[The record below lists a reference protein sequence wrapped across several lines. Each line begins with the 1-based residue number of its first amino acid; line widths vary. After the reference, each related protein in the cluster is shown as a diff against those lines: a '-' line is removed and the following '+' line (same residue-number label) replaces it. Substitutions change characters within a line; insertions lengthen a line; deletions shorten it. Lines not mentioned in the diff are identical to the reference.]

1 MTEDWSFADV
11 KQSEKLWGPHGYH
24 RYPAKFIP
32 PLVHRLITSYST
44 PGASVGDPFLG
55 SATTGVEAL
64 RLERSFYGS
73 DVSQVALLMSRV
85 KCTPLYPSELNS
97 VWLSLNTCLQE
108 TPYIG
113 RRALTQDELEFINA
127 IDIARAIREERL
139 MYWFPVK
146 YRESLAY
153 ILQQILAQ
161 EDEAFRLFFLCGF
174 SNILRRCSIWLSGS
188 VKAQKDLKKVLGD
201 PLEEFRKQ
209 IHDMLKRNQ
218 LYWEALSEKGE
229 DPMRVVKRCYL
240 SLEDAR
246 LLPLAD
252 AALDLIVTSPPYAI
266 CYEYSELHQLTQLW
280 LEDQHVF
287 EPECVKARWI
297 GSSQLA
303 HRVYSDTSTSSTVAN
318 VALTQLAEQA
328 TEKTRKRIHREV
340 RALRYYFQDMSLALQ
355 ECARVTKPGG
365 YAIFIVGNSY
375 KRGITIPTSDALCE
389 IAQKNNFYL
398 HRKIIR
404 KIPSRMLVST
414 RDQKTGRF
422 SSVAESDTLA
432 YPEEDV
438 AVFAGDG
445 IGPEVTQRSHQYSAR
460 CS

>member
-1 MTEDWSFADV
+1 MTEDWTFADA

-32 PLVHRLITSYST
+32 PLIHRLINTYST

-85 KCTPLYPSELNS
+85 KCSPLCPSELNT
-97 VWLSLNTCLQE
+97 VWLSLNASLQR

-113 RRALTQDELEFINA
+113 RRTLTQDELEVINS
-127 IDIARAIREERL
+127 IDIAHASREERL
-139 MYWFPVK
+139 MYWFPTR
-146 YRESLAY
+146 YRESLTY

-161 EDEAFRLFFLCGF
+161 ENEAFRLFFLCGF
-174 SNILRRCSIWLSGS
+174 SNILRRCTIALSGS
-188 VKAQKDLKKVLGD
+188 IKAQRDLKKVLGD

-209 IHDMLKRNQ
+209 IHDMLKRNL

-229 DPMRVVKRCYL
+229 NPIRVVNRCHL
-240 SLEDAR
+240 GLEDAR
-246 LLPLAD
+246 HLPLAD
-252 AALDLIVTSPPYAI
+252 STLDLIVTSPPYAI

-280 LEDQHVF
+280 LENHHVF
-287 EPECVKARWI
+287 EPERVKARWI

-303 HRVYSDTSTSSTVAN
+303 HRVYPDTSTHSAIAN
-318 VALTQLAEQA
+318 VALSQLAEQA
-328 TEKTRKRIHREV
+328 TEKTRQRIHREI
-340 RALRYYFQDMSLALQ
+340 RALRYYFQDMSLAIR
-355 ECARVTKPGG
+355 ECARVTRAGG

-389 IAQKNNFYL
+389 IAQQNTFSL

-404 KIPSRMLVST
+404 KIPSRMLVNT
-414 RDQKTGRF
+414 RDKRTGRF
-422 SSVAESDTLA
+422 SSVAESDALA

-438 AVFAGDG
+438 LIFRRLA
-445 IGPEVTQRSHQYSAR
+445 Y
-460 CS
+460 

>member
-1 MTEDWSFADV
+1 MTEDWTFADA

-32 PLVHRLITSYST
+32 PLVHRLINMYSP

-85 KCTPLYPSELNS
+85 KCTPLCPSELNAI
-97 VWLSLNTCLQE
+97 WLWLNASLQR
-108 TPYIG
+108 TPCVG
-113 RRALTQDELEFINA
+113 RRTLTQNELDVINA
-127 IDIARAIREERL
+127 VDIAHASREERL
-139 MYWFPVK
+139 LYWFPTE
-146 YRESLAY
+146 YRESLTC

-161 EDEAFRLFFLCGF
+161 ENEASRLFFLCGF
-174 SNILRRCSIWLSGS
+174 SNILRSCSTWLSGS
-188 VKAQKDLKKVLGD
+188 IKAQKDLKKVLRD

-209 IHDMLKRNQ
+209 IYDMLKRNL
-218 LYWEALSEKGE
+218 LYWETLSEKGE
-229 DPMRVVKRCYL
+229 NPLRVVERCHL
-240 SLEDAR
+240 GLEDVR
-246 LLPLAD
+246 SLPLAD
-252 AALDLIVTSPPYAI
+252 ATLDLIVTSPPYAI

-280 LEDQHVF
+280 LESHDVF
-287 EPECVKARWI
+287 ESERVKAKWI

-303 HRVYSDTSTSSTVAN
+303 HRIDPDVSTRSAVAN
-318 VALTQLAEQA
+318 SALDQLAKQI
-328 TEKTRKRIHREV
+328 TEKNKKRIIREI
-340 RALRYYFQDMSLALQ
+340 RALRYYFQDMALALQ
-355 ECARVTKPGG
+355 ECARVTRPGG

-389 IAQKNNFYL
+389 IAQQYTFSL
-398 HRKIIR
+398 QRKIIR

-414 RDQKTGRF
+414 RDKKTGRF

-438 AVFAGDG
+438 LIF
-445 IGPEVTQRSHQYSAR
+445 RR
-460 CS
+460 